1 MVHVRLPTVMRR
13 VDFCLVP
20 SASSLPGS
28 WSPRAMHIFADLA
41 QVDSVRARAA
51 CVVPMYRVV
60 ESVPGERTFLIRLC
74 TIRSPLT
81 DSPQLLGFSDSFIVA
96 RVFVICVPAWGG
108 RSSQGVAVRAKGA
121 MKTSRPVDARL
132 WAAGEDPGLQSE
144 LKGEYTRLYGDC
156 HEHVA
161 RFEVRSPLGDQ
172 QRTRVNMIQNIKYII
187 ISVTCVR
194 RVSLLFSQ

>member
-28 WSPRAMHIFADLA
+28 WSRRAMHIFADLA

-60 ESVPGERTFLIRLC
+60 ESVPVLSWHGSICDLC
-74 TIRSPLT
+74 PS
-81 DSPQLLGFSDSFIVA
+81 
-96 RVFVICVPAWGG
+96 AWGG

-132 WAAGEDPGLQSE
+132 WAAGEDP
-144 LKGEYTRLYGDC
+144 
-156 HEHVA
+156 A
-161 RFEVRSPLGDQ
+161 
-172 QRTRVNMIQNIKYII
+172 
-187 ISVTCVR
+187 
-194 RVSLLFSQ
+194 